1 MATYHCEM
9 VKMISK
15 EERLAI
21 CIAALIMEEELEN
34 ARIPTPFR
42 RRGRPWGIAHRVR
55 SSEGVR
61 RDD

>member
-1 MATYHCEM
+1 M
-9 VKMISK
+9 VKMISR

-34 ARIPTPFR
+34 TRIPTPFR

-61 RDD
+61 RDG

>member
-9 VKMISK
+9 VKMISR

-21 CIAALIMEEELEN
+21 CIAALIVEEEQKN
-34 ARIPTPFR
+34 TRIPTPFR
-42 RRGRPWGIAHRVR
+42 RRGRLWGIAHRIR

-61 RDD
+61 RG